1 MRRGVTRDSRYTRQA
16 MTDRDDIDAKKMRSN
31 LKERRDQLLERA
43 NSNKDSRDTVELDQA
58 RLGRLSRMDAM
69 QGQAMAQET
78 ERRRK
83 IELQRI
89 EAALERLDT
98 DEFGYC
104 LTCGDEIALKRL
116 ELDPAVALCIACA
129 DKAAD

>member
-1 MRRGVTRDSRYTRQA
+1 MRRGVPRDSRYTRQA

-58 RLGRLSRMDAM
+58 RLGRLSRIDAM

-83 IELQRI
+83 VELQRI

-104 LTCGDEIALKRL
+104 LTCGDKIALKRL
-116 ELDPAVALCIACA
+116 ELDPAVTLCITCA

>member
-1 MRRGVTRDSRYTRQA
+1 

-58 RLGRLSRMDAM
+58 RLGRLSRIDAM

-83 IELQRI
+83 VELQRI

-116 ELDPAVALCIACA
+116 ELDPAVTLCIACA
-129 DKAAD
+129 NKAAD

>member
-1 MRRGVTRDSRYTRQA
+1 
-16 MTDRDDIDAKKMRSN
+16 MTDRDDINVKAMRS
-31 LKERRDQLLERA
+31 LLTERRDQLMERA
-43 NSNKDSRDTVELDQA
+43 SSNKEAREPVELDQA

-83 IELQRI
+83 LELQRI
-89 EAALERLDT
+89 ETALERLDT

-104 LTCGDEIALKRL
+104 MACGDAIPLERL
-116 ELDPAVALCIACA
+116 DLDPAVTLCIGCA
-129 DKAAD
+129 EK

>member
-1 MRRGVTRDSRYTRQA
+1 
-16 MTDRDDIDAKKMRSN
+16 MTDRDDIDAKKMRSSLN
-31 LKERRDQLLERA
+31 ERRDQLLERA
-43 NSNKDSRDTVELDQA
+43 NANKDSRDTVELDQA

-83 IELQRI
+83 VELQRI
-89 EAALERLDT
+89 DAALERLDT

-116 ELDPAVALCIACA
+116 ELDPAVALCVACA
-129 DKAAD
+129 DKASD